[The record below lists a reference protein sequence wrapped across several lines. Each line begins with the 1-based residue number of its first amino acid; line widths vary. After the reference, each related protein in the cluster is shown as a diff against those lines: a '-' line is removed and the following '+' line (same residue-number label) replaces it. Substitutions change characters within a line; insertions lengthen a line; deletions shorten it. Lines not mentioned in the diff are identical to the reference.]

1 MKATAAPPGIDL
13 GHGGKR
19 GLELGLLRLELRD
32 ARIRGG
38 ELLGE
43 RRHLRLE
50 RRRHAVLQREEGGA
64 RGAAA
69 AWCRQGGEQQ
79 QGQALTSA
87 GAGAGAATGA
97 GAGAGASAAA
107 GAGAGAGAATGAGA
121 GAGAELAL
129 PPAAGY
135 ARAADAPPPDTAPPF
150 AGSSDTFL
158 GAALRPPNHAA
169 ASSAGLPAKVSGK
182 MSSWKDSDCKVGR
195 GGEGKWQ

>member
-97 GAGAGASAAA
+97 GAGAGASAA